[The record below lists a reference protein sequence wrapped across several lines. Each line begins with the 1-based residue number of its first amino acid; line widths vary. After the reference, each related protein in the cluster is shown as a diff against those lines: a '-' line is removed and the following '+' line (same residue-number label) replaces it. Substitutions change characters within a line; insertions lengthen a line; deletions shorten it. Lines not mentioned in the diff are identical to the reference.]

1 MKQFLIMLPM
11 ALFPVTA
18 QVVDA
23 QAVFQAA
30 LDEVKE
36 KQSENLGSVVAAVL
50 EATGGDEQ
58 AYWRMMQSAA
68 DAGHPVA
75 LTWLARQTLQQLQVQ
90 GLDPETAPQAV
101 KLRARP
107 HKNIALAL
115 LEGIDTVEKAQVLRG
130 KMLYVDRKDLK
141 LPKGHYLVQDLIGI
155 TIVDADDS
163 SVLYGTL
170 TDVSQ
175 TGANA
180 VYHMQ
185 TEKGEV
191 LIPAI
196 PDVIIEVNLK
206 KDILRLRPMKGLLDD
221 EI

>member
-1 MKQFLIMLPM
+1 MPQKPY
-11 ALFPVTA
+11 
-18 QVVDA
+18 
-23 QAVFQAA
+23 
-30 LDEVKE
+30 
-36 KQSENLGSVVAAVL
+36 L
-50 EATGGDEQ
+50 EAGQIVGTHGVRGEVRVQPWCDSPQ
-58 AYWRMMQSAA
+58 QFATFKKLYWDNQ
-68 DAGHPVA
+68 GKQPVK
-75 LTWLARQTLQQLQVQ
+75 
-90 GLDPETAPQAV
+90 V
-101 KLRARP
+101 KARP

-115 LEGIDTVEKAQVLRG
+115 LEGIDTVEAAQVLRG

-155 TIVDADDS
+155 TVVDADTGET
-163 SVLYGTL
+163 YGTL

-196 PDVIIEVNLK
+196 PDVIIEINLK

-221 EI
+221 DEI

>member
-1 MKQFLIMLPM
+1 MPQLKY
-11 ALFPVTA
+11 
-18 QVVDA
+18 
-23 QAVFQAA
+23 
-30 LDEVKE
+30 
-36 KQSENLGSVVAAVL
+36 L
-50 EATGGDEQ
+50 EAGQIVGTHGVRGEVRVQPWCDSPEQ
-58 AYWRMMQSAA
+58 FATFKKLYWDKEGKQ
-68 DAGHPVA
+68 PI
-75 LTWLARQTLQQLQVQ
+75 
-90 GLDPETAPQAV
+90 

-115 LEGIDTVEKAQVLRG
+115 LEGIDTVEAAQVLRG
-130 KMLYVDRKDLK
+130 KMLYVDRKDIK

-155 TIVDADDS
+155 TIVDADTG
-163 SVLYGTL
+163 VTYGTL

-196 PDVIIEVNLK
+196 PDVIIEVDTK

-221 EI
+221 DEI